1 MDWYFIGGLFLLG
14 FYILWRQHRLDQE
27 YKKCQP
33 DCDHEYLKDNN
44 YSYTLYSKDLSTK
57 TLHNKFTCCKCNYIH
72 YAKYEQEK

>member
-1 MDWYFIGGLFLLG
+1 MDWYFIGCLFLLG

-27 YKKCQP
+27 YKKRQP

-44 YSYTLYSKDLSTK
+44 YSHTLYSKDLSTK
-57 TLHNKFTCCKCNYIH
+57 TLHSKFTCYKCEHVH